1 MQCSRRDA
9 CYAWNYCDNRIGF
22 CYRNSEAG
30 SCRVGAKKQIEELK
44 TLRDEIDMLISNL
57 IKSRKELEVSELNN
71 LVKEVKISRGEIKA
85 DDISVKTT
93 EKKILVSIGDRPVS
107 VEPTESRV
115 LIRDKGLEVNAS
127 EVMIKENVLSVGGAD
142 ADNGD
147 TLSEQ
152 LPWYNFLTTRSS
164 GN

>member
-1 MQCSRRDA
+1 M
-9 CYAWNYCDNRIGF
+9 
-22 CYRNSEAG
+22 
-30 SCRVGAKKQIEELK
+30 
-44 TLRDEIDMLISNL
+44 
-57 IKSRKELEVSELNN
+57 
-71 LVKEVKISRGEIKA
+71 
-85 DDISVKTT
+85 
-93 EKKILVSIGDRPVS
+93 S